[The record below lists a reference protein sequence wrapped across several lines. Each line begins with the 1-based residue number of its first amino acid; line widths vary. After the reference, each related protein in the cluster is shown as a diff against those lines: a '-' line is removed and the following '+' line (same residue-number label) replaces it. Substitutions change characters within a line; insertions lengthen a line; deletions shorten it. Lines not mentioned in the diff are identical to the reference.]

1 MEDLNADVG
10 QMGHPRNQQ
19 KDDLLESFWMVDL
32 LGHFMHLQRFRLKQT
47 WWQVHRSKLLCSQCN
62 YILGSD
68 HWLFK
73 IVVIRDLRNVSSD
86 NFALHLRLMCW
97 TNKSHS

>member
-47 WWQVHRSKLLCSQCN
+47 WWQVHK
-62 YILGSD
+62 G
-68 HWLFK
+68 K
-73 IVVIRDLRNVSSD
+73 
-86 NFALHLRLMCW
+86 
-97 TNKSHS
+97 